1 MTGKVPVKYFLH
13 WFFSRN
19 IGEDFKITAM
29 KQPELGRK
37 ITELRKEKGLTQE
50 ELVDRCNISVRTLQ
64 RIEAGEVT
72 PRSYTVR
79 TILAALDCDP
89 GRISDNDTAGRSF
102 TVWLKDTF
110 LVDIDPE
117 RSGTFII
124 RQINIAWL
132 FGLVYF
138 ILGFLESAADYF
150 RFQEDRII
158 FSIPVY
164 IAVKVAVLVSFF
176 CFQRGFIV
184 VGHMFRNYL
193 LKIMSYVLIFGVILI
208 ISYDIASLFYESVE
222 REYILGAQAL
232 TFGGIG
238 ILFGIALIK
247 LQRSFGNVPVI
258 AGIFEI
264 AASCFF
270 LTILLAFVGHIMLIP
285 AELLEI
291 VILYKAV
298 EIIKSKQPGSEPL
311 AGRAGQESYPV

>member
-1 MTGKVPVKYFLH
+1 MAGKVPSKYFLH
-13 WFFSRN
+13 WLFSRN
-19 IGEDFKITAM
+19 IGEDLETKAM

-79 TILAALDCDP
+79 TILAALDYDLS
-89 GRISDNDTAGRSF
+89 RITDDDAARKSF
-102 TVWLKDTF
+102 SGWLKDTF
-110 LVDIDPE
+110 LIDIDPD

-124 RQINIAWL
+124 KQLNIAWL
-132 FGLVYF
+132 LGLVYF
-138 ILGFLESAADYF
+138 ILGFLESAAEYF
-150 RFQEDRII
+150 RMEDDRMI

-164 IAVKVAVLVSFF
+164 VTIKVAVLVTFF
-176 CFQRGFIV
+176 YFQRGFIL

-193 LKIMSYVLIFGVILI
+193 LKIMSYVLIFGVFLI
-208 ISYDIASLFYESVE
+208 IAYDIASLFYESVE

-232 TFGGIG
+232 TFGGILILYG
-238 ILFGIALIK
+238 ISLIK
-247 LQRSFGNVPVI
+247 LHRSFGNVPVI

-264 AASCFF
+264 TAGFFF
-270 LTILLAFVGHIMLIP
+270 LTIILSFIGYIMLIP

-291 VILYKAV
+291 VILFKAV
-298 EIIKSKQPGSEPL
+298 EIIKSKQPVNG
-311 AGRAGQESYPV
+311 AMTT